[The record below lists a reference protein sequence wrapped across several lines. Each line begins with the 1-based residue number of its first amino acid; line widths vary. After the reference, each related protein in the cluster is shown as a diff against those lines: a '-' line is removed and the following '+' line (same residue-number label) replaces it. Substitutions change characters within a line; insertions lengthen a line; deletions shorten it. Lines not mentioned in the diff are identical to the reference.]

1 MVHGTGKEQILK
13 SVTPGPAWRIGSKA
27 HFRQVCKEVALVD
40 DGQYKSTQL
49 CRLLLLP
56 SPAVTLAA
64 TILPSTITM
73 RFIVAFAILAS
84 AVVAQPGSSIVTNLT
99 PDPFYLWVVPDAW
112 GSAIGSRVL
121 VEAGG

>member
-1 MVHGTGKEQILK
+1 M
-13 SVTPGPAWRIGSKA
+13 
-27 HFRQVCKEVALVD
+27 CKEVALVD
-40 DGQYKSTQL
+40 EGRYKSTQL

-64 TILPSTITM
+64 TIARSTITM
-73 RFIVAFAILAS
+73 RFLVALATLAS
-84 AVVAQPGSSIVTNLT
+84 TVTAEPGKSIVTNLT

>member
-1 MVHGTGKEQILK
+1 M
-13 SVTPGPAWRIGSKA
+13 
-27 HFRQVCKEVALVD
+27 CKEVALVD
-40 DGQYKSTQL
+40 EGRYKSTQL

-56 SPAVTLAA
+56 SPAVTFAA
-64 TILPSTITM
+64 TIARSTITITITM
-73 RFIVAFAILAS
+73 RFLVALATLAS
-84 AVVAQPGSSIVTNLT
+84 TVTAEPGKSIVTNLT

>member
-1 MVHGTGKEQILK
+1 MAPARSKILK
-13 SVTPGPAWRIGSKA
+13 SVTPGPAWRVGSKG

-40 DGQYKSTQL
+40 EGRYKSTQL

-64 TILPSTITM
+64 TIARSTITM
-73 RFIVAFAILAS
+73 RFLVALATLAS
-84 AVVAQPGSSIVTNLT
+84 AVTAEPGKSIVTNLT